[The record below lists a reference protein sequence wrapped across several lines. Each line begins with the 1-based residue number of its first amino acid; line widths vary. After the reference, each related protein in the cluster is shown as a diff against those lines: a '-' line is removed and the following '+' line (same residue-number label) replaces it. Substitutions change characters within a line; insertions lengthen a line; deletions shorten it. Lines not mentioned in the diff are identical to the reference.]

1 MTRPHRSQYRTEPPG
16 SLSERVYNVIT
27 DMSDA
32 KSVLQELQAI
42 VPSGPKFPL
51 QPIIVAAQEEP
62 GMFDSFEAYP
72 WFLMVHRYD
81 APAPRPSCSLNST
94 SGSSAPQRPSF
105 WSFGRR
111 RFITAQPARGE
122 GLGIAPENVGSR
134 FLSLLQS
141 AFLQTFSAISGTRK
155 SPTAAGIRALGL
167 GVRKRNVTANCSPN
181 ANLSSELGLGRFTL
195 QAFSAGIS
203 EG

>member
-42 VPSGPKFPL
+42 VPGGPKLPL

-81 APAPRPSCSLNST
+81 APAPRPSCTLNST
-94 SGSSAPQRPSF
+94 SGSSAPQGPSF

-111 RFITAQPARGE
+111 RFISTGAGRRPRYCPRDGWIPVPFPAPVGFHPNFLRDSRDREKAQLPQAFARQAWG
-122 GLGIAPENVGSR
+122 
-134 FLSLLQS
+134 FD
-141 AFLQTFSAISGTRK
+141 SGTLRQ
-155 SPTAAGIRALGL
+155 IAL
-167 GVRKRNVTANCSPN
+167 
-181 ANLSSELGLGRFTL
+181 
-195 QAFSAGIS
+195 
-203 EG
+203 

>member
-1 MTRPHRSQYRTEPPG
+1 
-16 SLSERVYNVIT
+16 
-27 DMSDA
+27 MSDA

-81 APAPRPSCSLNST
+81 APATRPSCSLNST

-111 RFITAQPARGE
+111 RFITAQPASGE

-141 AFLQTFSAISGTRK
+141 AFLQTFSAVSGTAKKPNCRRH
-155 SPTAAGIRALGL
+155 SRARLGGSQAECYGKL
-167 GVRKRNVTANCSPN
+167 
-181 ANLSSELGLGRFTL
+181 LSECPFVSG
-195 QAFSAGIS
+195 A
-203 EG
+203 

>member
-1 MTRPHRSQYRTEPPG
+1 M
-16 SLSERVYNVIT
+16 
-27 DMSDA
+27 
-32 KSVLQELQAI
+32 
-42 VPSGPKFPL
+42 PSGPKFPL

-141 AFLQTFSAISGTRK
+141 APDQTFSAIFGTAKKPNCRRHSRVRLGGSQSGT
-155 SPTAAGIRALGL
+155 IRQIALRMPICL
-167 GVRKRNVTANCSPN
+167 RS
-181 ANLSSELGLGRFTL
+181 LGLGRFTL
-195 QAFSAGIS
+195 QAFGSHFSRLVSLWSRKVGIPFACHS
-203 EG
+203 RP

>member
-1 MTRPHRSQYRTEPPG
+1 
-16 SLSERVYNVIT
+16 
-27 DMSDA
+27 MSDA

-122 GLGIAPENVGSR
+122 GLGIAPETVGSR

-141 AFLQTFSAISGTRK
+141 ASVQTFSAISGTAKKPNCRRH
-155 SPTAAGIRALGL
+155 SRARLGGPQAECYGKL
-167 GVRKRNVTANCSPN
+167 
-181 ANLSSELGLGRFTL
+181 LSECPLVSGAWGLADL
-195 QAFSAGIS
+195 LYKLFSARFQRVIFVVQPES
-203 EG
+203 WYPVRLPFAAMAPTNPC